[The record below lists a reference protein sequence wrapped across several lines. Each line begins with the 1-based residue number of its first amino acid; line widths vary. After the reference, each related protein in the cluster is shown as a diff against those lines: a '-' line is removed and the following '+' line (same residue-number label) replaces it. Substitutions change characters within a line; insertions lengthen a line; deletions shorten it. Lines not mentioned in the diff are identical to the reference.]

1 MSYDQ
6 SGPVTVNE
14 TKSLLVLVALLATIG
29 GGTWLALRM
38 NQPRPVEEPIKP
50 VAVTPTPT
58 PVVKQPATPTPTTRV
73 ATSAPTQPATLPW
86 WQRTVVE
93 GVNRFGPTRTII
105 KIGST
110 QISISQSRTTG
121 VNVSRTVSRDDLA
134 HYENWQV
141 ATSVI
146 RALNDADAAD
156 RLGLTLDQ
164 IKQLRALELKPLTLT
179 AAQIKTYRDLFEQY
193 AAAHTDVRANEKFA
207 AIDSALIETTKAIA
221 GNKAEIEA
229 FDQKIAQAR
238 KILTPEQITEIREM
252 WAGRRPTRG
261 PSTNPNR
268 EMP

>member
-38 NQPRPVEEPIKP
+38 NQPQPVQEPTKP
-50 VAVTPTPT
+50 AAVTPTPTPT
-58 PVVKQPATPTPTTRV
+58 PVVKQPATPTPTPTTRV

-86 WQRTVVE
+86 WQRPVVE
-93 GVNRFGPTRTII
+93 GINRFGPNRTVI

-110 QISISQSRTTG
+110 QITISHSRSTG
-121 VNVSRTVSRDDLA
+121 VNVSRTVARDDVA

-164 IKQLRALELKPLTLT
+164 IKQLRALDLKPLSLT
-179 AAQIKTYRDLFEQY
+179 AAQTKIYRDLFEQ
-193 AAAHTDVRANEKFA
+193 AATAQGEKLA

-221 GNKAEIEA
+221 GNKAEVEA
-229 FDQKIAQAR
+229 FDEKIAQAR
-238 KILTPEQITEIREM
+238 KILTPEQITDIREM
-252 WAGRRPTRG
+252 WAGRRPARG
-261 PSTNPNR
+261 NSPNPNR